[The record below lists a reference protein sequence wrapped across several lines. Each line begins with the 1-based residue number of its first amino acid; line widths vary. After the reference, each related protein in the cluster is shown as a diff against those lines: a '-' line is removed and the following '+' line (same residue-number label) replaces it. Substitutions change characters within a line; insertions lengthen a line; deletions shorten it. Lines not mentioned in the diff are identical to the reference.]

1 MTEQLA
7 LPEPIEPIA
16 LTVMPAP
23 IALTGLHKLTVQSA
37 PTVPGQVVA
46 NGHLVIATRDQPVVI
61 VQAMTANRDPLVVI
75 VPTGRPEQSVQV
87 RTRALAEKI
96 RSTSALSVARRATSM
111 SEVLNAVVSEVSN
124 AVLSE
129 ASSVNAANVVTAA
142 VPNAHVSIA
151 LYQRT
156 GDPRTGD
163 QTAHI
168 PNARVMTAMSSASLR
183 KMTSCSSG
191 WRLRQSRRPMFRM

>member
-1 MTEQLA
+1 MRMTEQLA
-7 LPEPIEPIA
+7 LPEPIEQTEP
-16 LTVMPAP
+16 TVLPVP

-37 PTVPGQVVA
+37 LTVPGLVVA

-61 VQAMTANRDPLVVI
+61 VQAMTANRDPVVVI

-96 RSTSALSVARRATSM
+96 RGTSALSVARRASSM
-111 SEVLNAVVSEVSN
+111 SEVSN
-124 AVLSE
+124 AVVSE
-129 ASSVNAANVVTAA
+129 ASSVNAAHVMTAA

-151 LYQRT
+151 LDQRT
-156 GDPRTGD
+156 GDQRTGD
-163 QTAHI
+163 STVHI

-191 WRLRQSRRPMFRM
+191 LRLRQSRRPMFRM

>member
-7 LPEPIEPIA
+7 LPEPIAPIA
-16 LTVMPAP
+16 LPEQ

-46 NGHLVIATRDQPVVI
+46 NGHLVTAKRDLLVVI
-61 VQAMTANRDPLVVI
+61 VQAMTAKRDPLAVI
-75 VPTGRPEQSVQV
+75 VPIGRPGQSVQV

-96 RSTSALSVARRATSM
+96 RNTSALSAARRATST

-124 AVLSE
+124 AVVNE
-129 ASSVNAANVVTAA
+129 VSSVNAAHEMTAA

-151 LYQRT
+151 LDPSAGDQRT
-156 GDPRTGD
+156 GDPTV
-163 QTAHI
+163 HI
-168 PNARVMTAMSSASLR
+168 PNAHVMTAMSSASLR

-191 WRLRQSRRPMFRM
+191 LRLRQSRRPMFRM